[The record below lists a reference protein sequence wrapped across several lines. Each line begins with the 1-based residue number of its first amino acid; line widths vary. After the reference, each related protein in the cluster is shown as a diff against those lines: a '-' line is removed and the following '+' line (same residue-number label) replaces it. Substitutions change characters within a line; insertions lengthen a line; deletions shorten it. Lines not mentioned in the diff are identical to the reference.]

1 MSEWK
6 EYKINEIGKVVTGTT
21 PSSKNSEDF
30 GNDIMFVTPSDY
42 KSYTTYIRKT
52 DRYLSEIGR
61 EKLKNRILPTGSV
74 MVTCI
79 GSDMGKV
86 ALNPEEVITNQQV
99 NSIIPNHT
107 VNNAFLYYK
116 LKDEY
121 DTLRMY
127 GGEGTAVPIV
137 NKSTFENIELLLP
150 PLSEQQRI
158 AEILS
163 SLDDKIDLLHKQN
176 ETLEQLAETI
186 FRQWFGEKEKD
197 SWPIG
202 RVEDLFI
209 LQRGFDLPIQ
219 KRIDGIYPIYTSS
232 GMSGRHSEFKVKGP
246 GVTTGRSGVLGNV
259 YYIQEDFWPLNTSLF
274 VKDFKNSS
282 PLHAYFTLK
291 TIDLNNFN
299 AGSAVPTLNRNH
311 VHDLSIEIP
320 PIKLIHE
327 FDKLIKPFFKKLNSN
342 QTQINHLTT
351 LRDTLL
357 PKLMS
362 GEIRVNLAEA

>member
-1 MSEWK
+1 MNDWK
-6 EYKINEIGKVVTGTT
+6 EMSFFEAVCINPRVSFDSKDELPFIDMKSIDPSKKFCTWSQKRKLSGGARFEDGDTLFARITPCLENGKIALVRSLPGGKG
-21 PSSKNSEDF
+21 F
-30 GNDIMFVTPSDY
+30 GSTEFHVLRGKEGITVSPFVY
-42 KSYTTYIRKT
+42 
-52 DRYLSEIGR
+52 YLSRWKEVRDFAEVNLNGSSGR
-61 EKLKNRILPTGSV
+61 QRLPVESFNDLQINFPT
-74 MVTCI
+74 I
-79 GSDMGKV
+79 
-86 ALNPEEVITNQQV
+86 PEQ
-99 NSIIPNHT
+99 
-107 VNNAFLYYK
+107 
-116 LKDEY
+116 
-121 DTLRMY
+121 
-127 GGEGTAVPIV
+127 TA
-137 NKSTFENIELLLP
+137 
-150 PLSEQQRI
+150 I

-362 GEIRVNLAEA
+362 GEIRVNLADV